1 MRKRAGCK
9 SLTFRS
15 QLDIYP
21 RENTSMLLMPEL
33 NIWSSNRY
41 VENEY
46 QVFGTVLYD
55 AVSGKAIWS
64 AVSDTLIS
72 RSDKKALESYVRTML
87 KKMEGQGLISPERR

>member
-1 MRKRAGCK
+1 
-9 SLTFRS
+9 
-15 QLDIYP
+15 
-21 RENTSMLLMPEL
+21 MLLMPEL